1 MNVGWNVARSGSSVL
16 VSGMWPSTAPASMA
30 PTWMR
35 RANEC
40 ARGRK
45 SRVDAP
51 GVSKITDSG
60 PRTALRALASRLPWV
75 ISHPFG
81 RPVVPEV

>member
-1 MNVGWNVARSGSSVL
+1 M
-16 VSGMWPSTAPASMA
+16 M
-30 PTWMR
+30 

-40 ARGRK
+40 ASGRN
-45 SRVDAP
+45 SSVDAP
-51 GVSKITDSG
+51 GVSKISGSG
-60 PRTALRALASRLPWV
+60 PRTALRASASRLPWV

>member
-1 MNVGWNVARSGSSVL
+1 MNVGWNVARSGSSVPM
-16 VSGMWPSTAPASMA
+16 SGMWPSTAPASTA
-30 PTWMR
+30 PTSIR

-51 GVSKITDSG
+51 GVSKITDSQ
-60 PRTALRALASRLPWV
+60 RTAFRALASRLPWV